1 MMGSKKILIAFFLLF
16 ICVNAWAK
24 LVTDTLESSKRDRVI
39 VTYDI
44 TQNNGQF
51 TIKFLDA
58 KKKLGVYRDKYKK
71 LAEVVVLFFDRK
83 GNYEDDME
91 FSGIDIDAFMIPKEI
106 KYKVSNDGYFLV
118 NDNAVMSMELSAAES
133 AELSI
138 PLFIAHYEG
147 KHRYKVFSR
156 CEDLKIKLSKKNSA
170 KTTGET
176 ITQTVSQTVTTQEE
190 LDGNLSEQEKEEVAK
205 NLINSIDE
213 GLGASE
219 IPSSVQRNAERLND
233 LWPEIKDPHIKKQ
246 CEDILRRYDLAM
258 NLKKD
263 SEREEE
269 NREHENK
276 KEEEAQKLISYA
288 QSILMK
294 DELSDYDLSDLRTT
308 AQKMQMECS
317 TIKNEAL
324 KAQMKQTSDACNEK
338 IAQVEKTKKQRNFW
352 MIVGGVLLAI
362 LSFVGNQTF
371 QHFRNVKNQK
381 NMMDMQANAVK
392 NAEREAKRRARN
404 MIHSQIYHAEN
415 EARRNT
421 RNAINEGINKIVKK
435 GKGNKGI
442 SI

>member
-16 ICVNAWAK
+16 TCVTAWAK
-24 LVTDTLESSKRDRVI
+24 VVTDTLESSKRDRVI
-39 VTYDI
+39 VTYDV
-44 TQNNGQF
+44 TQNNGKI

-58 KKKLGVYRDKYKK
+58 KKKLGIYRDKYKK
-71 LAEVVVLFFDRK
+71 LADVAVLFFDRK

-91 FSGIDIDAFMIPKEI
+91 FSGIDVDAFMIPKEI
-106 KYKVSNDGYFLV
+106 NYKVSKDGYFLINGNTV
-118 NDNAVMSMELSAAES
+118 ISMELNSAET

-156 CEDLKIKLSKKNSA
+156 CEDLKIKLSKKKSVS
-170 KTTGET
+170 TTDET

-190 LDGNLSEQEKEEVAK
+190 VDGNLSEQEKEEVAK
-205 NLINSIDE
+205 NLINSIEE

-219 IPSSVQRNAERLND
+219 ISSSVQRNAERLND
-233 LWPEIKDPHIKKQ
+233 LWPEIKDPLIKKQ
-246 CEDILRRYDLAM
+246 CEDILRRYDLAV
-258 NLKKD
+258 NLRKD
-263 SEREEE
+263 SEREQE
-269 NREHENK
+269 NLEHERE

-288 QSILMK
+288 QSVLMK

-308 AQKMQMECS
+308 AQKIQLES
-317 TIKNEAL
+317 SAIKNEAL
-324 KAQMKQTSDACNEK
+324 KAKMKQTSDACNEK
-338 IAQVEKTKKQRNFW
+338 IAQVEKKKEQRNIW

-362 LSFVGNQTF
+362 LMFVGNQTF

-381 NMMDMQANAVK
+381 SMMDMQANAVK
-392 NAEREAKRRARN
+392 LAESEAKRRARN
-404 MIHSQIYHAEN
+404 MAHSQIYHAEN
-415 EARRNT
+415 EVRRNT
-421 RNAINEGINKIVKK
+421 RNAINEGINKVVKK